1 MALFDTPP
9 ISAFPYD
16 DLLMASGFETARAR
30 IVAHFVTRTGPV
42 VLDLRGA
49 SAIERQQLRVIGA
62 VAKWATSRRRAF
74 AVTNVSGE
82 LEHLCRS
89 LGLDPEYSGLEARA
103 A

>member
-1 MALFDTPP
+1 
-9 ISAFPYD
+9 
-16 DLLMASGFETARAR
+16 MASAFETARAR
-30 IVAHFVTRTGPV
+30 IVAHFVSRTGPV

-49 SAIERQQLRVIGA
+49 SAIDRRQLRVIGA

-74 AVTNVSGE
+74 AVTNVTGE